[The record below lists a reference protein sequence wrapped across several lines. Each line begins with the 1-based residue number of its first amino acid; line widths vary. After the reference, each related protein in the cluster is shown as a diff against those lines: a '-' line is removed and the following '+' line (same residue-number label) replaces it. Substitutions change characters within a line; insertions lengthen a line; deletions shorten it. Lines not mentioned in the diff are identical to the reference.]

1 METAKTKHQKT
12 LKLLLI
18 SHSLCTLLLLIPVI
32 IIAVFLR
39 PVLWNC
45 VLGLVI
51 GGLGGVVL
59 ILSMSYSIQRAITK
73 DAQSAQKYMLKHYA
87 VRLLVMLA
95 LLLIGIFN
103 DRWLLPGI
111 AGGLFCVKISG
122 FLVPQLECRVQER
135 CKSRDSA

>member
-18 SHSLCTLLLLIPVI
+18 SHSLCTLLLLIPAI
-32 IIAVFLR
+32 MIAVFMR

-95 LLLIGIFN
+95 LLLIGVFN
-103 DRWLLPGI
+103 DRWLLLGV

-122 FLVPQLECRVQER
+122 FLVPQLERRAQGRRESGGSV
-135 CKSRDSA
+135 